1 MSLEVVVTRRDGFEY
16 GMQVS
21 EGHTPDIL
29 RFGQVVATK
38 GLINDGKLLD
48 LGYFARWDKDV
59 HSKVPCSGCGRTFMS
74 QDAMLLHVAE
84 HASGVRGQAMTGP
97 IVVDE

>member
-16 GMQVS
+16 GRQVS
-21 EGHTPDIL
+21 DGHTPDIL

-48 LGYFARWDKDV
+48 LGYFARWD
-59 HSKVPCSGCGRTFMS
+59 
-74 QDAMLLHVAE
+74 
-84 HASGVRGQAMTGP
+84 
-97 IVVDE
+97 